1 MLLAPNGVT
10 IFFSSLEKHTV
21 SWHISWQATE
31 SLAAELNAKLQDPTT
46 AQVPWQASDVCKTI
60 MRVFSMLTFAV
71 VRTCD
76 SCLQGFESW
85 NTVGGLAGFE

>member
-21 SWHISWQATE
+21 SWHISWRATE

-46 AQVPWQASDVCKTI
+46 AQVPWQASDVCQNNNESL
-60 MRVFSMLTFAV
+60 FHADF
-71 VRTCD
+71 C
-76 SCLQGFESW
+76 SCEDM
-85 NTVGGLAGFE
+85 